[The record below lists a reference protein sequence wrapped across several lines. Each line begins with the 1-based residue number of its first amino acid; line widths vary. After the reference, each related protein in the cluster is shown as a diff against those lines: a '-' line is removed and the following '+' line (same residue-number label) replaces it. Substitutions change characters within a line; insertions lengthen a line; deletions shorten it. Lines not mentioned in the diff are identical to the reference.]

1 MLSKL
6 LSITA
11 SAAKAILMHMAV
23 KYAAELLVKN
33 VITAAE
39 RAAKQTD
46 TDIDDQIVAA
56 LKAEQDVIIKLVNL
70 SAKE

>member
-1 MLSKL
+1 MISNL
-6 LSITA
+6 LRIA
-11 SAAKAILMHMAV
+11 GKAAKAILMHMAV

-46 TDIDDQIVAA
+46 NDIDDQIVAA

>member
-1 MLSKL
+1 MVSKL
-6 LSITA
+6 LSIA
-11 SAAKAILMHMAV
+11 GKAAKAIVMHMAV

-33 VITAAE
+33 VIAAAE

-56 LKAEQDVIIKLVNL
+56 LKAEQSVIIKLVNT
-70 SAKE
+70 SAKD